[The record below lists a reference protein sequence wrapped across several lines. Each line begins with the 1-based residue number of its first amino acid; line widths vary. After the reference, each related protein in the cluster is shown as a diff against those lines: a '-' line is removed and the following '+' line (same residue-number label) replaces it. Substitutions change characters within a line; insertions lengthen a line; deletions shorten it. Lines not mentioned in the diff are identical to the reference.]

1 MSKKYWAKPDTFLYF
16 LNIPST
22 VTRIDNG
29 AFNNNQII
37 NEEQAWIYKRTESG
51 IDYST
56 LIGYAGANRNDIS
69 IPAEKNVVKLKA
81 ITSNDLSKLYFTGT
95 LKIPIT
101 VTSIGQGVFYRN
113 NVTYVDMGDGTL
125 TDGFVYTK
133 NQDGSVDYTN
143 IVGDVKVNTAM

>member
-1 MSKKYWAKPDTFLYF
+1 MYF

-113 NVTYVDMGDGTL
+113 NVTYVDMW
-125 TDGFVYTK
+125 
-133 NQDGSVDYTN
+133 
-143 IVGDVKVNTAM
+143 